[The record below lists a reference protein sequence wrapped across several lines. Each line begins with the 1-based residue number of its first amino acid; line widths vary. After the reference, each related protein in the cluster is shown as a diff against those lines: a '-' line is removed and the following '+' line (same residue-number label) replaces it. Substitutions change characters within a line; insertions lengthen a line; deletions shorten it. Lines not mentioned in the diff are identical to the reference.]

1 MIKLKDILK
10 EGKETISD
18 AHIGHIQAMLKRGF
32 ENEAR
37 WALAGG
43 VGANKLE
50 QAYRYVEKIDQNVF
64 GRKGYT
70 KETGKLRLNMDMKL
84 FAELRKKYDTDSMQK
99 INMLFNKM
107 SKGY

>member
-50 QAYRYVEKIDQNVF
+50 QAYRYVEKIDQSVKARVKILSQNVISF
-64 GRKGYT
+64 SSSFINRSVTST
-70 KETGKLRLNMDMKL
+70 K
-84 FAELRKKYDTDSMQK
+84 Q
-99 INMLFNKM
+99 IIV
-107 SKGY
+107 SKTISGSAGSKS

>member
-10 EGKETISD
+10 EGKDTISD

-43 VGANKLE
+43 VGAKKLE
-50 QAYRYVEKIDQNVF
+50 QAYRYV
-64 GRKGYT
+64 
-70 KETGKLRLNMDMKL
+70 
-84 FAELRKKYDTDSMQK
+84 
-99 INMLFNKM
+99 
-107 SKGY
+107 